1 MRVTPTELRKNLY
14 RILDRVLST
23 GTPVEIDRDGKLL
36 KIVPLERPSRLER
49 LSPHPG
55 TIVGDPE
62 ELVEIDWTREWTPSI

>member
-36 KIVPLERPSRLER
+36 KIVPVERPSLREQLI
-49 LSPHPG
+49 PHPG
-55 TIVGDPE
+55 TILCDPE
-62 ELVEIDWTREWTPSI
+62 DLVEIDWTQEWEPFI